1 MAYTMSGKVTKLF
14 PLQEFPSGFSKRE
27 FVVRTEE
34 RFPQEVKFEC
44 LKEKAE
50 LLDSV
55 KEEDEVTVHFDIRG
69 REWNDRYF
77 VNLAA
82 WKIDAGD
89 GEKAGGRKAAEEPA
103 VPAEDPAEYPA
114 EDEDIPF

>member
-1 MAYTMSGKVTKLF
+1 MSGKVTKLF

-27 FVVRTEE
+27 FVVRTED

-77 VNLAA
+77 VNLVA
-82 WKIDAGD
+82 WKIDAGE
-89 GEKAGGRKAAEEPA
+89 GAGADRKTAEEPA
-103 VPAEDPAEYPA
+103 VPAEDPAEYPSD
-114 EDEDIPF
+114 DEEIPF